1 MPHTTVVTLVM
12 NLEHLHF
19 TIDWIEYR
27 DSPSN
32 WPVTPLKAIEMVC
45 VGCASS
51 NSSLV
56 SLLMEMEDDA
66 MTFGFEIMCEALML
80 RTTGEHATGQ
90 EYNYAVPRC
99 WTTSVLPT
107 QSHGLSPRLRLC
119 SFLSRAKALTEPS
132 PWPGSARPTGAQL
145 GSAPGLELGL
155 AQH

>member
-32 WPVTPLKAIEMVC
+32 WPVTLLKAIEMVC

-56 SLLMEMEDDA
+56 SLLIRVEGNA
-66 MTFGFEIMCEALML
+66 MTFRFEITCEALML
-80 RTTGEHATGQ
+80 HTTGEHATGQ

-107 QSHGLSPRLRLC
+107 QKSQP
-119 SFLSRAKALTEPS
+119 EPS
-132 PWPGSARPTGAQL
+132 APALLFFEPGQSL
-145 GSAPGLELGL
+145 
-155 AQH
+155 H